1 MIKLPEPVG
10 RICKYV
16 GPGNADAP
24 KTIARTFTELPVGLY
39 PDFWKDKE
47 SLYTEKQLKKAI
59 ADALEEAAEVC
70 DNPDCL
76 QNSTFDGAAIKIR
89 QLKERL

>member
-1 MIKLPEPVG
+1 MIKLPKPVG

-47 SLYTEKQLKKAI
+47 SLYTEKQLKKAVR
-59 ADALEEAAEVC
+59 DALEEAAKRIAGYDDFPVYEMLA
-70 DNPDCL
+70 NE
-76 QNSTFDGAAIKIR
+76 IR
-89 QLKERL
+89 QLKEGL

>member
-24 KTIARTFTELPVGLY
+24 KIITRSFTELPAGLY

-47 SLYTEKQLKKAI
+47 KLYTEKQLKKAVQ
-59 ADALEEAAEVC
+59 DALDEASALV
-70 DNPDCL
+70 L
-76 QNSTFDGAAIKIR
+76 NSRSITTVSVANKIR
-89 QLKERL
+89 RLKDGL